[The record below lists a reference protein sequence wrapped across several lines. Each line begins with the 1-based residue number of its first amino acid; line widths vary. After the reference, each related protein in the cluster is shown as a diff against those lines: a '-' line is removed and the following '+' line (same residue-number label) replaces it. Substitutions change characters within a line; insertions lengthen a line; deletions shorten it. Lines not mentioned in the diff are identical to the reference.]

1 MFRFCSSVNVKEPE
15 ESEEASDE
23 IVKQHAFSERYDL
36 RYESTKDFNDFDL
49 YKLTYLGPL
58 DYSYKELLY
67 LFDEPRVYDN
77 LNGSSMK
84 NMVWYIKFNNG
95 NICSISK
102 HYRYHINKYF
112 VNNFKICGNH
122 RSVLLDLAYVL
133 K

>member
-1 MFRFCSSVNVKEPE
+1 MFWFCSSIKVKE
-15 ESEEASDE
+15 SKNHEEASDQ
-23 IVKQHAFSERYDL
+23 IVRQKAFSDRLDL

-58 DYSYKELLY
+58 DYTYKKLIY
-67 LFDEPRVYDN
+67 LFDEPVIYDN
-77 LNGSSMK
+77 LNGCSIK

-102 HYRYHINKYF
+102 HYRYHNNKQH
-112 VNNFKICGNH
+112 VKNFKICGNH
-122 RSVLLDLAYVL
+122 RSVLLDLACVL